1 MTEKITATEPFAFDM
16 VSIQISCLFPYLRG
30 LASVA
35 YPLSWQCESLK
46 GGISKQRLFPRLNRN
61 IKHTALII
69 RIKATETL

>member
-46 GGISKQRLFPRLNRN
+46 GGISNRDCSHAFFC
-61 IKHTALII
+61 IYDMLIVEQSYPGTI
-69 RIKATETL
+69 GR